1 MIILPPSKAI
11 QHTEYDNEIASLVIE
26 MTQQCSSDRPEVWKE
41 MVPELHDRYYFLI
54 QQKALYQLL
63 FPQNKYHSIT

>member
-1 MIILPPSKAI
+1 MIINTYAEDCLR
-11 QHTEYDNEIASLVIE
+11 TEYCDEIKLLVIE

-63 FPQNKYHSIT
+63 FPQNKYHSKT